1 VIFGNVGIRKVA
13 LCNASK
19 SNYKNP
25 SWNELGAR
33 KVTNLTG
40 VGHPAAL
47 GGDVENE

>member
-19 SNYKNP
+19 SDYKNL
-25 SWNELGAR
+25 SWNALGAR
-33 KVTNLTG
+33 QVTNLTG
-40 VGHPAAL
+40 VGHPAVL